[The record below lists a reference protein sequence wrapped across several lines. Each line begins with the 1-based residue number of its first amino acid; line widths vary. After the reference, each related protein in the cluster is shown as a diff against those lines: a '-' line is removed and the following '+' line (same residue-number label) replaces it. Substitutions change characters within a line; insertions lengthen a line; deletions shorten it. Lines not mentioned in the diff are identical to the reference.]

1 MEKRGP
7 VARGFLDGRT
17 CLVTGGAQGVGWAL
31 CQALADHGAQ
41 VHACDISE
49 ASLARARGELVAS
62 AWEGA
67 IHLARCDVTE
77 RRAVTAWIEDVQART
92 GRVDVLVN
100 NAVFV
105 RFEDV
110 VAMSVEDAERTMR
123 VGYDAM
129 LYATKAVLPLMLAAG
144 GGHIVNMGSSL
155 GRIFTRPSSA
165 AYSATKAAIA
175 AYTQVLQLELEGT
188 PVGTTLVRPGTIAGT
203 EFFQKQVPSTVMP
216 RAADFLPPLSPPEV
230 ARAIVRAIQR
240 RKPVLDIPGYLPPLY
255 LFYALMPR
263 LFRKAMT
270 LGGRARSDFGK
281 LEWRYG
287 KKEGER

>member
-1 MEKRGP
+1 MAGP
-7 VARGFLDGRT
+7 ASSRAFLSGQV

-31 CQALADHGAQ
+31 CQALADHGAR

-49 ASLARARGELVAS
+49 ESLARAEAERAAS
-62 AWEGA
+62 PWAEA
-67 IHLARCDVTE
+67 IHLVRCDVTD
-77 RRAVTAWIEDVQART
+77 RRALTEWISGVQARE

-110 VAMSVEDAERTMR
+110 DTMSVEAAERTMR

-129 LYATKAVLPLMLAAG
+129 VYATKAVLPHMRAAG
-144 GGHIVNMGSSL
+144 AGHIVNMGSSL

-188 PVGTTLVRPGTIAGT
+188 PVGATLVRPGTIAGT
-203 EFFQKQVPSTVMP
+203 GFFREQVPSTVMP
-216 RAADFLPPLSPPEV
+216 RAADFLPPLSPPDV
-230 ARAIVRAIQR
+230 ARAIVRALR
-240 RKPVLDIPGYLPPLY
+240 RRTRILDIPGYLPPLY
-255 LFYALMPR
+255 LFYELAPR
-263 LFRKAMT
+263 LFRWAMS
-270 LGGRARSDFGK
+270 LGGQARRDFGA

-287 KKEGER
+287 REDKER